1 MERVALARIVLSGD
15 WRLEDEWQRA
25 TVETSEETEIG

>member
-1 MERVALARIVLSGD
+1 MEIVSLARIVLSGD

-25 TVETSEETEIG
+25 TVETSEKTEIG